1 MSSEVAPITA
11 VALPQ
16 DTQLSAAAIEALA
29 AGVPQS
35 TLTAYKADLK
45 GFATWCADTGRS
57 GLPATAETLAEYAT
71 YMAYEKGSAPS
82 SIERARWAV
91 RKAHRIAG
99 LPVPDSE
106 QLAHVLKGYRRH
118 LAQTKDAKA
127 RPRKATA
134 ADQQALSAMLAG
146 LDLGSPA
153 GQRDAALIL
162 LGFAIGGRRSELAAL
177 DISDVTDTAEGI
189 VMSVYR
195 IKTGKLHEVA
205 VPYAQDPTLC
215 PVIAVTRW
223 LNCLSVHGRTD
234 GALFVRIN
242 RHGHLGPRVNR
253 DGQPIG
259 DISGRMTPQAVGQVI
274 GRKARAAALGG
285 KYTGHSLRRGMATAA
300 RKAGHDQIRIARQG
314 GWDDNSAVL
323 SGYMED
329 ADRWNDNALKGVL

>member
-1 MSSEVAPITA
+1 MPSEVAPITT
-11 VALPQ
+11 LPVPQ
-16 DTQLSAAAIEALA
+16 ITQLSAAAIEALA

-35 TLTAYKADLK
+35 TLAAYKADLRS
-45 GFATWCADTGRS
+45 FATWCADTDRS
-57 GLPATAETLAEYAT
+57 GLPASSETLAEYAT
-71 YMAYEKGSAPS
+71 HMAYAKGSAPS
-82 SIERARWAV
+82 TIERARWAI

-118 LAQTKDAKA
+118 LAQTKNAKA

-134 ADQQALSAMLAG
+134 ADKQALSAMLAG

-153 GQRDAALIL
+153 GKRDAALIM
-162 LGFAIGGRRSELAAL
+162 LGFAIAARRSELAAL
-177 DISDVTDTAEGI
+177 DISDVTDSADGI
-189 VMSVYR
+189 VVSVYR

-205 VPYAQDPTLC
+205 IPHAQDPTLC

-223 LNCLSVHGRTD
+223 LNCLEVHGRTD
-234 GALFVRIN
+234 GPLFVRIN
-242 RHGHLGPRVNR
+242 RHGHLGPNLNR
-253 DGQPIG
+253 NRQPIG
-259 DISGRMTPQAVGQVI
+259 DASGRMTPQAVGQVV

-285 KYTGHSLRRGMATAA
+285 RYTGHSLRRGMATES

-314 GWDDNSAVL
+314 GWDDNSVAL

-329 ADRWNDNALKGVL
+329 ADRWTDNALKGVL